1 MQYLK
6 EGVWTDFD
14 PPQVQKAN
22 ANAGSWAVSGW
33 QWMSSGFAYRVRAV
47 MLVQYRLDPNSDWTY
62 GYQYDYDFQKAFP

>member
-1 MQYLK
+1 MMGNYMIPAGTYSISAKGGAEIILVSITAEMQYLK

-33 QWMSSGFAYRVRAV
+33 QWI
-47 MLVQYRLDPNSDWTY
+47 Q
-62 GYQYDYDFQKAFP
+62 QE